1 MKEKDAYIDYEPQQ
15 LVLYVEKEDGSYGP
29 IQTGSYI
36 SKNYLDDFWEKM
48 VKLRVSL
55 LEQLKKNEITP
66 VYYYKMIHDFNDL
79 ELSRRTGI
87 SLFKVKRHQKVNKF
101 KSIKLSD
108 LQRYAYAFDVP
119 VANLLQIIA
128 FDEKEKL
135 PDTEDDS
142 SSQSMVKQTKTD
154 NPFVVITKFEVNQK

>member
-48 VKLRVSL
+48 IKLRLSL

-87 SLFKVKRHQKVNKF
+87 SLFKVKRHQKVKKF
-101 KSIKLSD
+101 KNIKLAD
-108 LQRYAYAFDVP
+108 LQKYAYAFDIP
-119 VANLLQIIA
+119 VANLLQIITL
-128 FDEKEKL
+128 DEKEN
-135 PDTEDDS
+135 S
-142 SSQSMVKQTKTD
+142 STIEENGAQSIVKQTKTE
-154 NPFVVITKFEVNQK
+154 NPFVVITKFEMNQK

>member
-48 VKLRVSL
+48 IKLRLSL
-55 LEQLKKNEITP
+55 LEKLKKNEITP

-101 KSIKLSD
+101 KNIKLAD
-108 LQRYAYAFDVP
+108 LQKYAYAFDIP
-119 VANLLQIIA
+119 AANLLQIITL
-128 FDEKEKL
+128 DEKENLSNIEENKA
-135 PDTEDDS
+135 
-142 SSQSMVKQTKTD
+142 QSIVKQTKTE
-154 NPFVVITKFEVNQK
+154 NPFVVITKFEMNQK

>member
-15 LVLYVEKEDGSYGP
+15 LVLYVEKDDGSYGP

-36 SKNYLDDFWEKM
+36 SKNYLDDFWQKM
-48 VKLRVSL
+48 VKLRLSL
-55 LEQLKKNEITP
+55 LDKLKKNEITP

-87 SLFKVKRHQKVNKF
+87 SLFKVKQHQKVSKF
-101 KSIKLSD
+101 KNLKLSD
-108 LQRYAYAFDVP
+108 LQKYAYAFDIP

-128 FDEKEKL
+128 LDEKEKL
-135 PDTEDDS
+135 PDTEEDNA
-142 SSQSMVKQTKTD
+142 SQSRVRQTKTE
-154 NPFVVITKFEVNQK
+154 NPFIVITKFEVNQK

>member
-36 SKNYLDDFWEKM
+36 SKNYLDDFWAKM
-48 VKLRVSL
+48 IKLRLSL
-55 LEQLKKNEITP
+55 LEKLKKNEITP

-87 SLFKVKRHQKVNKF
+87 SLFKVKRHQNVNKF
-101 KSIKLSD
+101 RKIKLAD
-108 LQRYAYAFDVP
+108 LQKYAYAFDIP
-119 VANLLQIIA
+119 IANLLQIITL
-128 FDEKEKL
+128 DEQENM
-135 PDTEDDS
+135 PDAEENKS
-142 SSQSMVKQTKTD
+142 KSMVKQTKTE
-154 NPFVVITKFEVNQK
+154 NPFVVITKFEANQK

>member
-48 VKLRVSL
+48 IKLRLSL
-55 LEQLKKNEITP
+55 LEQLKENEITP
-66 VYYYKMIHDFNDL
+66 VFYYKMIHDFNDL

-87 SLFKVKRHQKVNKF
+87 SLFKVKRHQKVKKF
-101 KSIKLSD
+101 KNIKLGD
-108 LQRYAYAFDVP
+108 LQKYAYAFDIP
-119 VANLLQIIA
+119 VANLLQIITL
-128 FDEKEKL
+128 DEKENL
-135 PDTEDDS
+135 SNNEENQT
-142 SSQSMVKQTKTD
+142 QSIVKQTKTE
-154 NPFVVITKFEVNQK
+154 NPFVVITKFEMNQK

>member
-36 SKNYLDDFWEKM
+36 SKNYLDDFWAKM
-48 VKLRVSL
+48 IKLRLSL
-55 LEQLKKNEITP
+55 LEKLKKNEITP

-87 SLFKVKRHQKVNKF
+87 SLFKVKRHQSLKKF
-101 KSIKLSD
+101 RKIKLAD
-108 LQRYAYAFDVP
+108 LQKYAYAFDIP
-119 VANLLQIIA
+119 VANLLQIITLDDQENA
-128 FDEKEKL
+128 
-135 PDTEDDS
+135 PDSAENKS
-142 SSQSMVKQTKTD
+142 KSIVKQTKTQ